1 MFRASPTWSVTVSRQ
16 GRSLR
21 VVDVVARVHL
31 WRVNP
36 RGQGFCRHARGPR
49 RPSLPRWPGW
59 TRPRAPASPP
69 PRHFPPRMWLSTRSH
84 HVSGFPTPAAHTWG
98 TSVRCTGR
106 RAQCWCGP
114 PGAAGGALRPRGGLG
129 HGVVTLPG
137 PRAAL
142 PGACRVPHCGVG
154 GLRSITRGLPW
165 KSPAAQPPDVG
176 DRSPTFLGSRP
187 LCPSAPAH
195 SVPGGQRSR
204 RGRAPQ
210 VPEARLPRGHGRP
223 RSPTLCPRGV
233 WGCRSASAWRCSVA
247 PARLAARRGLG
258 GFSFCR

>member
-1 MFRASPTWSVTVSRQ
+1 
-16 GRSLR
+16 
-21 VVDVVARVHL
+21 
-31 WRVNP
+31 
-36 RGQGFCRHARGPR
+36 
-49 RPSLPRWPGW
+49 
-59 TRPRAPASPP
+59 
-69 PRHFPPRMWLSTRSH
+69 MWLSTRSH
-84 HVSGFPTPAAHTWG
+84 DVSGFPTPAAHTWV

-114 PGAAGGALRPRGGLG
+114 PGALRPRGGLC

-137 PRAAL
+137 PRAAI
-142 PGACRVPHCGVG
+142 PGACRVPHCAVG

-187 LCPSAPAH
+187 LCPSVPAH

-223 RSPTLCPRGV
+223 HSPTVCPRGV